1 MVKRVQPVLQ
11 EQMGYQVLQEL
22 TVYRALLVL
31 PESLALLVLPESL
44 VLQVHLV
51 PRVVLEQSWHHNLRF
66 HLRIN
71 FLVPL
76 AAQLIQMLL
85 EILKQASH
93 MLSEF

>member
-11 EQMGYQVLQEL
+11 EQMGYQVLQEQM
-22 TVYRALLVL
+22 VYR
-31 PESLALLVLPESL
+31 ALLVLPESL